1 MARSEVALAC
11 NSVPP
16 RAQRRLPHWLLR
28 PSGGLRGELRAK
40 RIMISH
46 MNPTMLARLDEARA
60 EGLLVAEDGLCIEI

>member
-40 RIMISH
+40 TKTPSFLPRR
-46 MNPTMLARLDEARA
+46 LAATSAALVRLVMKPASSST
-60 EGLLVAEDGLCIEI
+60 